1 MLHLP
6 SIYLF
11 TLSARGRPG
20 YVWQVFT
27 YLPCLRTADQ
37 VTSAKYLLIYLVCAR
52 QTRFHLPSI
61 YLFTLSARCRPGY
74 VWQVFTYLPCL
85 RTADQV
91 TSGKYLLIYL
101 VCARQ
106 TRLRLA
112 SIYLFTLSAHC
123 RPGYVWQVFT
133 YLPCLRAADQVTSG
147 EYLLIYLV
155 CAQQTRLRLASIYLF
170 TLSARADQVTSGEY
184 LLIYL
189 VCARQTRLRLA
200 SIYLFTLSA
209 LADQVTSAKYLLI
222 YLVCARQTRLRLASI
237 YLFTLSAHADQVT
250 SGKYLLIYLVCARQT
265 RLHLPSIYLFT
276 LSACADQV
284 TSAKYLL
291 IYLVCARQTRL
302 RLESIYLFTLSARCR
317 PGYVWRVFT
326 YLPCLR
332 AADQITS
339 AKYLL
344 IYLVCARQTR
354 LRLASIY
361 LFTLS
366 AHGRPGNICQ
376 VFTYLPCLRTA
387 DQVSSAKY
395 LLIYLVC
402 ALQTRLRLASIY
414 LFTLSAHCRP
424 GYVWQVF
431 TYLPC
436 LRAADQVTSGEY
448 LLIYL
453 VWAQQTRLRLA
464 SIYLFTLSARADQV
478 TSDEYLLIY
487 LVCARQTRL
496 RLASIYLFTL
506 SALADQVTSAKYL
519 LIYLVCARRPG
530 YLWRVF
536 TYLPCLRAADQV
548 TSAKYLLI
556 YLVCARQ
563 TRLRLASIY
572 LFTLSAHADQVT
584 SGKYLLIYLV
594 CARQTRLHLPSIYL
608 FTLSACA
615 DQVTSAKYLLIYLVC
630 ARQTRLRLES
640 IYLFTL
646 SARCRPGYVWRVFT
660 YLPCLRAADQI
671 TSAKYLLIYLVCTRQ
686 TRLHLPSIYLFTLSA
701 RCRPGYIWQVF
712 TYLPVVYVVRFT

>member
-74 VWQVFTYLPCL
+74 VWKVLTYLPCL
-85 RTADQV
+85 RAADQV
-91 TSGKYLLIYL
+91 TSAKYLLIYL
-101 VCARQ
+101 VCALQ

-112 SIYLFTLSAHC
+112 SIYLFTLSARC

-209 LADQVTSAKYLLI
+209 SADQVTSAKYLLIYLVCARRPGYLWRVFTYLPCLRAADQVTSAKYLLIYLVCTRQTRLHLPSIYLFTLSACADQVTSGEYLHI

-237 YLFTLSAHADQVT
+237 YLFTLSARADQVT

-332 AADQITS
+332 
-339 AKYLL
+339 
-344 IYLVCARQTR
+344 RQ
-354 LRLASIY
+354 
-361 LFTLS
+361 
-366 AHGRPGNICQ
+366 
-376 VFTYLPCLRTA
+376 
-387 DQVSSAKY
+387 
-395 LLIYLVC
+395 
-402 ALQTRLRLASIY
+402 
-414 LFTLSAHCRP
+414 
-424 GYVWQVF
+424 
-431 TYLPC
+431 
-436 LRAADQVTSGEY
+436 DQVTSGE
-448 LLIYL
+448 
-453 VWAQQTRLRLA
+453 
-464 SIYLFTLSARADQV
+464 
-478 TSDEYLLIY
+478 
-487 LVCARQTRL
+487 
-496 RLASIYLFTL
+496 
-506 SALADQVTSAKYL
+506 
-519 LIYLVCARRPG
+519 
-530 YLWRVF
+530 
-536 TYLPCLRAADQV
+536 
-548 TSAKYLLI
+548 
-556 YLVCARQ
+556 
-563 TRLRLASIY
+563 
-572 LFTLSAHADQVT
+572 
-584 SGKYLLIYLV
+584 YLLIYLV

-608 FTLSACA
+608 LTLC
-615 DQVTSAKYLLIYLVC
+615 
-630 ARQTRLRLES
+630 
-640 IYLFTL
+640 
-646 SARCRPGYVWRVFT
+646 ARCRPGYVWRVFT

-671 TSAKYLLIYLVCTRQ
+671 TSAKYLLIYLVCARQ

-712 TYLPVVYVVRFT
+712 TYCSKIYLRQCQQVFTNIYLQYMY